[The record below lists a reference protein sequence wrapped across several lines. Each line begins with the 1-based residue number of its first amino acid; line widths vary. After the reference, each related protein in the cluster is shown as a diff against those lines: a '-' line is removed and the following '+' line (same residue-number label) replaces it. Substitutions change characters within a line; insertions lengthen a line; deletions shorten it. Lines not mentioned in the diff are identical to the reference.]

1 MNNLTKDRFPFVIY
15 YGIQGEGAIIMDS
28 AQTRKEA
35 EDRAEEHRKNVKER
49 LGDMARIHT
58 YFVVENDK

>member
-1 MNNLTKDRFPFVIY
+1 MNNTKDCFPFVIY
-15 YGIQGEGAIIMDS
+15 HGIQGEGAIIMDW
-28 AQTRKEA
+28 AQTRREA
-35 EDRAEEHRKNVKER
+35 EDRAEEHTKNVKER

>member
-1 MNNLTKDRFPFVIY
+1 MSITKDRFPFVIY
-15 YGIQGEGAIIMDS
+15 HSILGSGAIAMDW
-28 AQTRKEA
+28 AQTRREA
-35 EDRAEEHRKNVKER
+35 EDRAEEHTKNVKER

>member
-1 MNNLTKDRFPFVIY
+1 
-15 YGIQGEGAIIMDS
+15 MDW
-28 AQTRKEA
+28 AQTRREA